1 MKTVGLLMS
10 AGGPDVALGFAA
22 RRYPLNTHICFLFN
36 GEMSRDAVLM
46 PYVSS
51 GIAQHQY
58 IEFFPDVDEDSELD
72 PRVRRL
78 NLGEEH
84 TSLGAFPA
92 SRKYCPEG
100 TFSSAGM
107 LQRLQ
112 QIYDASRA
120 GGYAGGRIFAEMT
133 WALRGFPGTEELV
146 EYEASINDLLV
157 AAPMTVVCAYDTS
170 RFGGD
175 LLADVAAAHPTILSA
190 GSLISNGH
198 CLTVE
203 EYRRSRRVTS

>member
-1 MKTVGLLMS
+1 MS
-10 AGGPDVALGFAA
+10 GSGTDVALGFAA
-22 RRYPLNTHICFLFN
+22 RRYPLRTHICFLFN
-36 GEMSRDAVLM
+36 GDLSRDAVLM

-58 IEFFPDVDEDSELD
+58 IEFFADVDEDAELV
-72 PRVRRL
+72 PRVHSL
-78 NLGEEH
+78 NLGEGH
-84 TSLGAFPA
+84 TRLSTFTA

-100 TFSSAGM
+100 MFSSAEM
-107 LQRLQ
+107 LQRLRS
-112 QIYDASRA
+112 IYDFSRN
-120 GGYAGGRIFAEMT
+120 GGYAGGRIFAEMS

-157 AAPMTVVCAYDTS
+157 TAPMTVVCAYDTS

-175 LLADVAAAHPTILSA
+175 VLADVAAAHPTILSA

-203 EYRRSRRVTS
+203 EYRQSRGVTS